1 MIARF
6 VVGLLLASHSAV
18 DAKVHRPY
26 TLGGPD
32 AACFKYDTNTPI
44 LPCTPLNSGEIVVE
58 WATAFPPAIHA
69 LKPFTASWKI
79 TATAAFIAE
88 HGNRIVH
95 TNMHACSGI
104 GRPGFGYENCNPF
117 GVEGIGYIKTR
128 NPELQGDLVAGQPT
142 IFTQVFRGGL
152 GHLEDASLKTV
163 VLAHVVVGN
172 LEVALPAMPTILPAT
187 MAPEVSE
194 APSWYTEVSGRQVI
208 TWWRRRTS
216 SS

>member
-88 HGNRIVH
+88 QKRIYSSE
-95 TNMHACSGI
+95 AA
-104 GRPGFGYENCNPF
+104 GR
-117 GVEGIGYIKTR
+117 
-128 NPELQGDLVAGQPT
+128 
-142 IFTQVFRGGL
+142 L
-152 GHLEDASLKTV
+152 G
-163 VLAHVVVGN
+163 VVVG
-172 LEVALPAMPTILPAT
+172 EVIPST
-187 MAPEVSE
+187 APEFPRKDLMQE
-194 APSWYTEVSGRQVI
+194 FPSMPASQHNAAGDFWAARE
-208 TWWRRRTS
+208 
-216 SS
+216 